1 MAGDYAGFHVMIT
14 LTLLLMIML
23 TLLDHQSQSLQ
34 QVIILTLIRI
44 TAESSLI
51 SYFLFFRLSFP
62 LNFPSTSL
70 PAAAFLPE
78 ITRKS
83 ERKEKKRSEN

>member
-1 MAGDYAGFHVMIT
+1 VITGFHLMIT
-14 LTLLLMIML
+14 LTLLLVIML
-23 TLLDHQSQSLQ
+23 TPLDHQSQSLQ
-34 QVIILTLIRI
+34 QVIILTLIRM

-51 SYFLFFRLSFP
+51 SYFLLFRFSFP

-70 PAAAFLPE
+70 PAADFLPE